1 MFPGDL
7 SRETRNLAFL
17 DPSEWLVL
25 QSPCTLM
32 LKASLFIKNRD
43 IFSEIKNHSPAGHA
57 AERTKINE
65 SKMAKEKLFV
75 MIHGA
80 ISSVRNNDQ
89 IIFKSYS
96 FYDIISCSASSSEPF
111 QFFFLFD
118 RRFFAYHVTSFS
130 RMCWFYSPIEGIV
143 LIDPLMTSATI
154 LMGHNH

>member
-1 MFPGDL
+1 MTNTGRRFPRSLMFPGDL

-17 DPSEWLVL
+17 DPSDWLVL

-96 FYDIISCSASSSEPF
+96 FYDIIPCSAWSSEPF
-111 QFFFLFD
+111 NFS
-118 RRFFAYHVTSFS
+118 SFS
-130 RMCWFYSPIEGIV
+130 TGVFS
-143 LIDPLMTSATI
+143 LITWLVSAGCAGFI
-154 LMGHNH
+154 RLSRG